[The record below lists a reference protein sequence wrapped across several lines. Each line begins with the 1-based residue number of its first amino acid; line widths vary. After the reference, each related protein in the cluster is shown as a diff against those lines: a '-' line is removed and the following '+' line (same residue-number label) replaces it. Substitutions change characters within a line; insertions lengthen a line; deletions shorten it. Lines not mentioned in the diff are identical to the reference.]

1 MNSNRTWRWINTLA
15 TIVLLIAIA
24 IGMALVAAWSS
35 LPLDRA
41 TLVVNGET
49 VALPSLSG
57 WPAALALLL
66 AVLAVL
72 VVAIAAVGVVAF
84 AVAIAL
90 FGIAIGV
97 LVVGV
102 TLLLVASPVLLV
114 GWLIWRLA
122 HGPSSGGA
130 RPELA

>member
-1 MNSNRTWRWINTLA
+1 MTSSRTWRWINTLA

-41 TLVVNGET
+41 TLIVDGET

-72 VVAIAAVGVVAF
+72 VAAIVAVGVVAI
-84 AVAIAL
+84 AVATLL
-90 FGIAIGV
+90 FGIAIVVSSVGATV
-97 LVVGV
+97 L
-102 TLLLVASPVLLV
+102 LIASPVLLLA
-114 GWLIWRLA
+114 WLIWRLA
-122 HGPSSGGA
+122 RSPSQSGA